1 MFGNRNVT
9 EYIFVQPTLVYA
21 GAGYIFYFSRYAAER
36 CIKMTNALEFVT
48 SIVCDADKRYNG
60 REYYP
65 ICVGMSEPQHT
76 VKRFAERGG
85 VYDGTVCMDALSEE
99 FAQYP
104 KLIDE
109 LLELHQII
117 EGTNKSVVVRL
128 PDKTVYVLQYAGFS
142 EDYTELFDF
151 VTFFNEN
158 YCGKKFF
165 VRQNEDVFVNVDVF
179 GQVKRCT
186 FKEKRTK

>member
-1 MFGNRNVT
+1 
-9 EYIFVQPTLVYA
+9 
-21 GAGYIFYFSRYAAER
+21 
-36 CIKMTNALEFVT
+36 MTNTLEFVT
-48 SIVCDADKRYNG
+48 SIVCDADKRYDG

-165 VRQNEDVFVNVDVF
+165 VRQNEDIFVNVDVF
-179 GQVKRCT
+179 GQVKRRT